1 MSAWTD
7 GKIHVVLG
15 PAGLSI
21 HRGDDVELLL
31 TTEQL
36 GGQLP
41 SPKGLRPRLRPLAV
55 PVGLEAAFTVNAERK
70 LVRTPLGS
78 AGGKQAAGS
87 LVFPWDI
94 SALATATGGQVFAA
108 YVTGTKARAL
118 TSIVLGSPP
127 ADPKSKW
134 EHEYESDK
142 PQKVEWPDQLLWDKA
157 PWSRK
162 TRWTVDPNLLEIDAN
177 AHAYTVYDTDSA
189 VVGVLRRP
197 GPKQPPVGFACV
209 LRTPM
214 EIGSSMFATATAR
227 GVLVA
232 TSKGDGQSVICEFDD
247 KGKMLRH
254 RLIPATRLGPISL
267 AGTRVFVVVDDRELL
282 VLDHS
287 LAEQAK
293 VDLVGPGGKL
303 DGSQLQLRP
312 SDDGG
317 HFVLASNE
325 KILHGSPVGN
335 SWTIRELDLSKVPSP
350 GSPHAVAIAVAEIA
364 APVEPTGTDGQP
376 LDNRQRIIAQAPGL
390 SLDPNTPNDAWTF
403 LPEQPFELVLNAV
416 SVGGPAETGLYV
428 EVYGGALEKGLIEPE
443 LVEIEGRNR
452 GRASFEVS
460 GKKRIALLP
469 QLLIPAGVEPNKDKK
484 IKPKERFL
492 ENPED
497 TFVCVRLRGKTLKLG
512 SDLLYVRVG
521 FSGTDE
527 GSLMRGRP
535 LTIQLHKPEVAAPP
549 ETPAAATPDASGSG
563 DQ

>member
-7 GKIHVVLG
+7 GKLHVVLG
-15 PAGLSI
+15 PAGLSV
-21 HRGDDVELLL
+21 HRGDEIELLL
-31 TTEQL
+31 TSEQL
-36 GGQLP
+36 GGALP
-41 SPKGLRPRLRPLAV
+41 SSKGQRARLRPLAV
-55 PVGLEAAFTVNAERK
+55 TAGNEAAFTINAERK
-70 LVRTPLGS
+70 LVRTSLAS
-78 AGGKQAAGS
+78 GKRAS

-94 SALATATGGQVFAA
+94 SALAPADAGQVFAA

-118 TSIVLGSPP
+118 TSIVLGNPP

-214 EIGSSMFATATAR
+214 DVGSTTFATATAR

-232 TSKGDGQSVICEFDD
+232 TSRGDGQSVVCEFDD
-247 KGKMLRH
+247 GGKLLHH

-267 AGTRVFVVVDDRELL
+267 AGPRVFVVVDDRELL
-282 VLDHS
+282 VLDHA
-287 LAEQAK
+287 LAEQGK
-293 VDLVGPGGKL
+293 IDLGAKL
-303 DGSQLQLRP
+303 DGSQLHLQP
-312 SDDGG
+312 SDDGS
-317 HFVLASNE
+317 HFVLSSGE
-325 KILHGSPVGN
+325 TILHGTLSAGK
-335 SWTIRELDLSKVPSP
+335 WALRELDLAKVPSP
-350 GSPHAVAIAVAEIA
+350 GAPHATAIASAEIEV
-364 APVEPTGTDGQP
+364 PVEPTGSDGLP
-376 LDNRQRIIAQAPGL
+376 IDNRQRIIAQAPGL
-390 SLDPNTPNDAWTF
+390 SLDPNQPNDAWTF
-403 LPEQPFELVLNAV
+403 LPDAPFELVLNAV

-428 EVYGGALEKGLIEPE
+428 EVSGGALEKRLLEPE
-443 LVEIEGRNR
+443 FVEIEGRNR
-452 GRASFEVS
+452 GRANFEPN
-460 GKKRIALLP
+460 GKRRTARLP
-469 QLLIPAGVEPNKDKK
+469 TLRIPAGVEPNKDKK

-497 TFVCVRLRGKTLKLG
+497 TFVTVRLHCKALALG

-521 FSGTDE
+521 FDGTEE

-535 LTIQLHKPEVAAPP
+535 LTIQRRAPP
-549 ETPAAATPDASGSG
+549 PPPDPTPASPED
-563 DQ
+563 

>member
-15 PAGLSI
+15 PAGLSV
-21 HRGDDVELLL
+21 HRGDEVELLL

-36 GGQLP
+36 GGTLP
-41 SPKGLRPRLRPLAV
+41 STKGQRTRLRPLAV
-55 PVGLEAAFTVNAERK
+55 PAGGDAAFTINAERK
-70 LVRTPLGS
+70 LVRTTLGS
-78 AGGKQAAGS
+78 KRTS

-94 SALATATGGQVFAA
+94 SALATADAGQVFAA

-118 TSIVLGSPP
+118 TSIVLGNPP

-134 EHEYESDK
+134 AHEYESDK
-142 PQKVEWPDQLLWDKA
+142 PQKVEWPDQLLWEKA

-177 AHAYTVYDTDSA
+177 AHAYAVYDTDSA

-214 EIGSSMFATATAR
+214 DDDSTTFATATAR

-232 TSKGDGQSVICEFDD
+232 TSRGDGQSVICEFDD
-247 KGKMLRH
+247 SGKMLRH

-267 AGTRVFVVVDDRELL
+267 AGPRVFVVVDDRELL
-282 VLDHS
+282 LLDHA
-287 LAEQAK
+287 LAEQGK
-293 VDLVGPGGKL
+293 IDLGAKL
-303 DGSQLQLRP
+303 DGVELQLRP
-312 SDDGG
+312 SDDGN
-317 HFVLASNE
+317 HFVLSSSE
-325 KILHGSPVGN
+325 TILHGSLASGG
-335 SWTIRELDLSKVPSP
+335 WAIRKLDLDKVPSP
-350 GSPHAVAIAVAEIA
+350 GTPHATAIVAAEIEV
-364 APVEPTGTDGQP
+364 PVEPTDTDGHP
-376 LDNRQRIIAQAPGL
+376 IDNRQRIIAQAPGL
-390 SLDPNTPNDAWTF
+390 SLDPNQPNDAWTF
-403 LPEQPFELVLNAV
+403 LPDEPFELVLNAV

-428 EVYGGALEKGLIEPE
+428 EVSGGALEKRLIEPE
-443 LVEIEGRNR
+443 SVEVEGRNR
-452 GRASFEVS
+452 GRASFEVA
-460 GKKRIALLP
+460 GKRRIARLP
-469 QLLIPAGVEPNKDKK
+469 ALRIPAGIEPNKDKK

-497 TFVCVRLRGKTLKLG
+497 TFVTVRLHCKALALG

-521 FSGTDE
+521 FDGTEE

-535 LTIQLHKPEVAAPP
+535 LTIQLYKPAPPVEPSVPTADPAAP
-549 ETPAAATPDASGSG
+549 ESSDASDASEP
-563 DQ
+563 

>member
-1 MSAWTD
+1 VSAWTD
-7 GKIHVVLG
+7 GKIHIVVG
-15 PAGLSI
+15 PAGLSV

-36 GGQLP
+36 GGPLP
-41 SPKGLRPRLRPLAV
+41 SKKGQRPRLRPLAV
-55 PVGLEAAFTVNAERK
+55 PAGSEAAFTINAERK
-70 LVRTPLGS
+70 LVRTSFGS
-78 AGGKQAAGS
+78 KRTS

-94 SALATATGGQVFAA
+94 SALATADGGQVFAA

-142 PQKVEWPDQLLWDKA
+142 PQKVDWPDQLLWEKA

-162 TRWTVDPNLLEIDAN
+162 TRWTVDPTLLEIDAN

-197 GPKQPPVGFACV
+197 GPKQPPVGFACI

-214 EIGSSMFATATAR
+214 DVGSTISATATAR

-232 TSKGDGQSVICEFDD
+232 TSRGDGQSVVCEFDD
-247 KGKMLRH
+247 AGKLLRH
-254 RLIPATRLGPISL
+254 RLIAATRIGPISL
-267 AGTRVFVVVDDRELL
+267 VGTRVFLVVDDREVL
-282 VLDHS
+282 VLDHA

-293 VDLVGPGGKL
+293 LTLGRTL
-303 DGSQLQLRP
+303 DGSELHLRP

-317 HFVLASNE
+317 HFLLASSE
-325 KILHGSPVGN
+325 RVFHGGLAGS
-335 SWTIRELDLSKVPSP
+335 SWSIRELDLGKVPSP
-350 GSPHAVAIAVAEIA
+350 GNPHSVEIAVAEIEL
-364 APVEPTGTDGQP
+364 PVEPTDTDGHP
-376 LDNRQRIIAQAPGL
+376 IDNRQRIIAQAPGL
-390 SLDPNTPNDAWTF
+390 SLDPNQPNDAWTF
-403 LPEQPFELVLNAV
+403 APGEPFELALNAV
-416 SVGGPAETGLYV
+416 SVGGQAEKGLYV
-428 EVYGGALEKGLIEPE
+428 EVTGGALDKRLIEPE
-443 LVEIEGRNR
+443 HVEIEGRNR
-452 GRASFEVS
+452 GRASFEIE
-460 GKKRIALLP
+460 GKRRIARLP
-469 QLLIPAGVEPNKDKK
+469 KLLIPAGIEPNKDKK

-497 TFVCVRLRGKTLKLG
+497 TFVCVRLRGQALALG

-521 FSGTDE
+521 FDGTDE

-535 LTIQLHKPEVAAPP
+535 LTIQVPLPPSEVVVPDPAPP
-549 ETPAAATPDASGSG
+549 DIDPATADE
-563 DQ
+563 